1 LTHDAV
7 IHLIDDDDDV
17 RHALAFLLTASGY
30 AVRAYTSGDKFLEA
44 LPTLQPG
51 CIITDVRMPGLNGLE
66 LQRALNIRQLKAP
79 VIVMTGHGDIGMAVD
94 VLKAGAVDFLE
105 KPVDD
110 EALLAAVRAA
120 SERHVLNARRDD
132 EVAEIQTKLSI
143 LSPRE
148 AEVLNGLIAGHANKL
163 IAYELGIS
171 ARTVE
176 VHRANVMTK
185 MGAASLSVLVRMVLV
200 ARSSPA
206 PRD

>member
-1 LTHDAV
+1 
-7 IHLIDDDDDV
+7 
-17 RHALAFLLTASGY
+17 
-30 AVRAYTSGDKFLEA
+30 
-44 LPTLQPG
+44 
-51 CIITDVRMPGLNGLE
+51 
-66 LQRALNIRQLKAP
+66 
-79 VIVMTGHGDIGMAVD
+79 
-94 VLKAGAVDFLE
+94 
-105 KPVDD
+105 
-110 EALLAAVRAA
+110 
-120 SERHVLNARRDD
+120 VLNARRDD

>member
-94 VLKAGAVDFLE
+94 VMKAGAVDFLE

>member
-1 LTHDAV
+1 VAHDAV

-30 AVRAYTSGDKFLEA
+30 AVRAYESGVQFLQA
-44 LPTLQPG
+44 LPSLQPG
-51 CIITDVRMPGLNGLE
+51 CVLTDVRMPGLSGLE
-66 LQRALNIRQLKAP
+66 LQRALNDRQVNTP
-79 VIVMTGHGDIGMAVD
+79 VIVMTGHGDIGMAVE
-94 VLKAGAVDFLE
+94 VMKAGAVDFLE

-110 EALLAAVRAA
+110 EALLTAVRSA
-120 SERHVLNARRDD
+120 SERHAQSASRED
-132 EVAEIQTKLSI
+132 EIQAIQTKLSI

-163 IAYELGIS
+163 IAYDLGIS

-176 VHRANVMTK
+176 VHRSNVMTK

-200 ARSSPA
+200 ARSA
-206 PRD
+206 P

>member
-1 LTHDAV
+1 MTHDAV

>member
-1 LTHDAV
+1 MTHDAV

-94 VLKAGAVDFLE
+94 VMKAGAVDFLE